1 MVTTKN
7 TSKNMHTRRNGKRVK
22 SYITNSDK
30 PKSRIQILGKKRL
43 KNQVRKYKY
52 SLFNDYLMH
61 PSGLNSPVN
70 L

>member
-1 MVTTKN
+1 
-7 TSKNMHTRRNGKRVK
+7 MHTRRNGKRVK

-30 PKSRIQILGKKRL
+30 PKSRIQILRKKRL

-52 SLFNDYLMH
+52 SLFNGYLMH
-61 PSGLNSPVN
+61 PNGLNSPVN